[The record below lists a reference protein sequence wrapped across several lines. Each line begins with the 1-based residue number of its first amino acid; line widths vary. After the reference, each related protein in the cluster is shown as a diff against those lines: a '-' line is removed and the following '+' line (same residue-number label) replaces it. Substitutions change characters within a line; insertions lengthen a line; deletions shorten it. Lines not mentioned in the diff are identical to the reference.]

1 MDSSAYHRPYAPAVR
16 GANSQLH
23 MLGLYAILD
32 LDTVGR
38 AGIPWLDFARALL
51 KQGPTALQLRA
62 KSTTPRDTLAALRA
76 LKPLCV
82 EYGVPLFAND
92 RPDLALFAECD
103 GVHLGQCDLPIAEAR
118 KFAPDLRIGI
128 STHDPAQLESA
139 LAARPDY
146 VAYGPVFSTLT
157 KADADPVVGLAGL
170 AGLERAGA
178 AARSAQVPLVAI
190 GGITLQNV
198 AELTPH
204 CDQVAVISAL
214 LPSDADKAVADLG
227 SGAARF
233 LRALRST
240 GER

>member
-1 MDSSAYHRPYAPAVR
+1 
-16 GANSQLH
+16 

-62 KSTTPRDTLAALRA
+62 KSTAPRDTLAALRA

-82 EYGVPLFAND
+82 EHGIPLFAND
-92 RPDLALFAECD
+92 RPDLAHFAQCD
-103 GVHLGQCDLPIAEAR
+103 GVHLGQCDLPIADAR
-118 KFAPDLRIGI
+118 KFAPDLCIGL
-128 STHDPAQLESA
+128 STHDPAQLELA

-170 AGLERAGA
+170 ERAGA
-178 AARSAQVPLVAI
+178 AARSAKVPLVAI

-198 AELTPH
+198 AELAPH

-214 LPSDADKAVADLG
+214 LPKDADKPVADLG
-227 SGAARF
+227 AGAARF
-233 LRALRST
+233 LRAIRST
-240 GER
+240 AER